1 MRRALIG
8 VSLAMLVVPA
18 LAAQRVGTVS
28 QLMIEVIYPTSDAA
42 FYISTRTPET
52 DARWRELQGQMLMLA
67 ESGNL
72 LAMAGYARDQ
82 EQWIADAKLMRDAG
96 AAAYRAAKAKD
107 VAAIEALSD
116 QLYTS
121 CTTCH
126 MHYRPNYG
134 RRPTT
139 PQ

>member
-1 MRRALIG
+1 MRRVLLV
-8 VSLAMLVVPA
+8 VSLAILCVPV

-42 FYISTRTPET
+42 FYITTRTPDT
-52 DARWRELQGQMLMLA
+52 DAKWREFQGQMLMLA

-72 LAMAGYARDQ
+72 LNMTGYARDQ
-82 EQWIADAKLMRDAG
+82 EQWVADAKLMRDAG

-107 VAAIEALSD
+107 LPALEALSD
-116 QLYTS
+116 QLYAS

-126 MHYRPNYG
+126 QHYRPNYG
-134 RRPTT
+134 RRP
-139 PQ
+139 

>member
-1 MRRALIG
+1 MRRALVV
-8 VSLAMLVVPA
+8 VSFAILFVPV

-28 QLMIEVIYPTSDAA
+28 HLMIEVIYPTSDAA
-42 FYISTRTPET
+42 FYISTRTPDT
-52 DARWRELQGQMLMLA
+52 DAKWRELQGQMLMLA

-72 LAMAGYARDQ
+72 LTMAGYARDQ

-126 MHYRPNYG
+126 QHYRPNYG
-134 RRPTT
+134 RRPP

>member
-1 MRRALIG
+1 MRRALIV
-8 VSLAMLVVPA
+8 VSFASLFVPA

-42 FYISTRTPET
+42 FYVATRTPDT
-52 DARWRELQGQMLMLA
+52 DAKWREFQGQMLMLA

-72 LAMAGYARDQ
+72 LTMAGYARDQ
-82 EQWIADAKLMRDAG
+82 EPDAKLMRDAG

-116 QLYTS
+116 QLYVS

-134 RRPTT
+134 RRPP

>member
-1 MRRALIG
+1 MRRVL
-8 VSLAMLVVPA
+8 LAVP
-18 LAAQRVGTVS
+18 LAILFVPVLTAQRVGTVS

-52 DARWRELQGQMLMLA
+52 DAKWRELQGQMLMLA

-72 LAMAGYARDQ
+72 LTMTGYARDQ

-107 VAAIEALSD
+107 VPAIEALSD
-116 QLYTS
+116 QLYAS

-126 MHYRPNYG
+126 QHYRPNYG
-134 RRPTT
+134 RRP
-139 PQ
+139 